1 MQWEKI
7 NVCVQKWMKQARKI
21 ILEGRTKEL
30 CVEEKTSRCD
40 LVTNVD
46 KFIENFTSI
55 VSEKRF
61 RILRYWVKKG
71 RPTKI
76 LIILKDCFG

>member
-30 CVEEKTSRCD
+30 CVEEKQVGAIWSPMSISS
-40 LVTNVD
+40 L
-46 KFIENFTSI
+46 KNFTSI